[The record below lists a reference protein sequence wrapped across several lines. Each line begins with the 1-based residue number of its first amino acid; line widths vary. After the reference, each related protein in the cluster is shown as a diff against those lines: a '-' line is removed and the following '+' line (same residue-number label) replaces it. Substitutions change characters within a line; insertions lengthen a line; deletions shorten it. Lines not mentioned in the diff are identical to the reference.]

1 MPHAYCTTCKAT
13 VTVSDNR
20 CLAGHEIDG
29 PILVS
34 PRGRH
39 RAPSRW
45 EQLIPGRSATA
56 GQHRESRKPDR
67 RDPTPPP
74 PRAVPAAEA
83 QPLRPAA
90 RRTPETVP
98 KPPAPQAKPRQPRP
112 IQPQPVQPIAPT
124 PASASHLA
132 TAESFPRSVYSSS
145 MLEMLGL
152 DEDAGFEPTVT
163 TMTSPPPVWQPPAPE
178 PANGKTGLD
187 KLPAL
192 SDMRMVNDN
201 HADTGT
207 LIERLWFATAEHD
220 AVQPAANLSAPE
232 FETVPDR
239 TFRWTIVIGAI
250 LGLVLAVT
258 LLQVAIRLPSRMA
271 EQATTSYRSAIV
283 EAQDVLP
290 AATEVMIAITEPGGT
305 NEGLSDAAVTL
316 SRLDTASRNLFTY
329 ASEPLAATPPLVPRD
344 ALDALTRI
352 RSDMAEASQDGLAV
366 ERRLGDALTYRLV
379 FARAFALPELPATAS
394 PDEISALG
402 VELGLGLAGT
412 LDAIAALPNDPAFE
426 SHRAQA
432 EILANRYAEWQ
443 IEYLTALRGGDVTTA
458 TELVGELEGS
468 VDRVTAGIVEPLQAV
483 AAWTAIELDKF
494 ETTLSR
500 LLGNLG

>member
-1 MPHAYCTTCKAT
+1 
-13 VTVSDNR
+13 
-20 CLAGHEIDG
+20 
-29 PILVS
+29 
-34 PRGRH
+34 
-39 RAPSRW
+39 
-45 EQLIPGRSATA
+45 
-56 GQHRESRKPDR
+56 
-67 RDPTPPP
+67 
-74 PRAVPAAEA
+74 
-83 QPLRPAA
+83 
-90 RRTPETVP
+90 
-98 KPPAPQAKPRQPRP
+98 
-112 IQPQPVQPIAPT
+112 
-124 PASASHLA
+124 
-132 TAESFPRSVYSSS
+132 

-163 TMTSPPPVWQPPAPE
+163 TMTSPQPVWQPPAPE
-178 PANGKTGLD
+178 QANGKTGLD
-187 KLPAL
+187 ELPAL

-207 LIERLWFATAEHD
+207 LIERLWFATEEHD

-232 FETVPDR
+232 FEAVPDR
-239 TFRWTIVIGAI
+239 TFRWTIVIGAL

-271 EQATTSYRSAIV
+271 EQATASYRAAVV

-290 AATEVMIAITEPGGT
+290 NATEVMIAITEPGGT
-305 NEGLSDAAVTL
+305 NEALSDAAVTL

-329 ASEPLAATPPLVPRD
+329 ASEPLSATPPLVPRD
-344 ALDALTRI
+344 ALDSLTPI
-352 RSDMAEASQDGLAV
+352 RSDMAEASQDGLAI

-379 FARAFALPELPATAS
+379 FARAFALPELSTTAS

-412 LDAIAALPNDPAFE
+412 LDALAALPNDPAFE

-443 IEYLTALRGGDVTTA
+443 IEYLTALRSGDLTTA
-458 TELVGELEGS
+458 TQLVEELEGS
-468 VDRVTAGIVEPLQAV
+468 VDQVTAGVVEPLQDV